1 MPFGLCN
8 APATFQRCMMAIF
21 HELIEDSM
29 EDEPFLFK
37 QCADKIIQRC
47 VSRNEAAQILRQ
59 CHSGPSGGHH
69 GIATTERKVF
79 EAGFY
84 YPNIFHDA
92 GKLVQSC
99 DACQRAGNIS
109 ARDETPQKY
118 IQVYEIFDA
127 WGIDFM
133 RPFSSLN
140 GNNYI
145 LVAINYVSISVE
157 AQAFPTS
164 DDRNVVKFLKKLFAR
179 FSILKSLI
187 SYRGTYF
194 CNYQMERAMKK
205 YIVVHRFSTVY
216 HPQTNGHVENTNRA
230 IKRILEKTVGNN
242 RKEWSHKLDD
252 ALWAF

>member
-37 QCADKIIQRC
+37 QCADKIIQRR

-69 GIATTERKVF
+69 GIATTERK
-79 EAGFY
+79 
-84 YPNIFHDA
+84 
-92 GKLVQSC
+92 
-99 DACQRAGNIS
+99 
-109 ARDETPQKY
+109 
-118 IQVYEIFDA
+118 VYEIFDA

-164 DDRNVVKFLKKLFAR
+164 DAQNVVKFLKKLFAR

-187 SYRGTYF
+187 SYRGTHF

-205 YIVVHRFSTVY
+205 YRVVHRFSTVY

-252 ALWAF
+252 ALWAFRTAFKTPLGTTPFRIIDGKACHLPVELEHKAY